1 MVGGPLPSALRW
13 LIGVELSHYRNQS
26 GRTASAA
33 AKHIGSSQGR
43 LSHLEAGRNQQQPD
57 VVEALLKF
65 YGASTADTNRLVAL
79 AGTDYDQSWFA
90 PWADVAPD
98 WLHILIGLERLAS
111 KIWTYSTSVFP
122 AMLQTEGYSL
132 GVTEGQPRVRP
143 DRVDQLV
150 ALRMERQ
157 RPVYQRDQPTELTSF
172 LEESV
177 VDRPPTRYGENG
189 GWALLRDQLEQ
200 ALAAASRPTIEVRV
214 VPTAAGPHPAIPGGP
229 FTLLDFR
236 LAQSVVYAEG
246 SDNAVYVH
254 SREQVR
260 GYHRLVEQL
269 QDVALSP
276 ADTIDFLRARIA
288 RLS

>member
-1 MVGGPLPSALRW
+1 MVGGPPPSALRW
-13 LIGVELSHYRNQS
+13 LIGVELSHYRHQS

-33 AKHIGSSQGR
+33 AAHIGSSQGR

-65 YGASTADTNRLVAL
+65 YGASPADIGRLVAL
-79 AGTDYDQSWFA
+79 AGTDFDQSWFA

-122 AMLQTEGYSL
+122 AMLQTEGYSFA
-132 GVTEGQPRVRP
+132 VTEGHPRLRP
-143 DRVDQLV
+143 DYADRMV

-157 RPVYQRDQPTELTSF
+157 RPVYQGDRPTELTSF

-177 VDRPPTRYGENG
+177 VDRPPTRHGEGG
-189 GWALLRDQLEQ
+189 GWALLRGQLEHT
-200 ALAAASRPTIEVRV
+200 LTVASRSNLEVRV
-214 VPTAAGPHPAIPGGP
+214 VPTAAGPHPAITAGP

-236 LAQSVVYAEG
+236 LARSVGYAEIIDG
-246 SDNAVYVH
+246 AVYVH
-254 SREQVR
+254 DRAQVD
-260 GYHRLVEQL
+260 GYHRLVAQL

-276 ADTIDFLRARIA
+276 ADTTDFLRARIA